1 MKGGRLAII
10 FSHEFFDEIDG
21 HPAEPREG
29 AETDVERISSTFS
42 DLGFEIDLQK
52 NSTYEEIM
60 AHIKQGTS
68 VTTYL
73 ANMNEKFVVLGI
85 SAFLEE
91 KPSVPTE
98 VYRVSPVFTCTCQKQ
113 QVFSSISSLSRHSC
127 SFIYH
132 EMRG

>member
-1 MKGGRLAII
+1 MKEKDRGIAII
-10 FSHEFFDEIDG
+10 FSHEFFEEIDG
-21 HPAEPREG
+21 HSAEPRDG
-29 AETDVERISSTFS
+29 TETDVERISSTFS

-98 VYRVSPVFTCTCQKQ
+98 VYRVSPEFTCK
-113 QVFSSISSLSRHSC
+113 F
-127 SFIYH
+127 
-132 EMRG
+132 